1 MAHRVN
7 ISVSVPDDL
16 YKDVVLPAKNSHVLA
31 ELVCSCLELY
41 SRSAPVKEYID
52 TGAQA
57 KADSEWDDVLDSL
70 NAAVGALDN
79 DVSFLGDSLEA
90 GKSKVAEEGSVRG
103 ASGGEGSVDGA
114 SLGYS
119 GASGDGIAKESSE
132 EIRRVS
138 EKVDSLE
145 EGFGSLKSMIEDALG
160 YMKSMSSEGSKTEG
174 AGRVGGASR
183 AARGASASPVSGFPV
198 ASKPVE
204 NKSFEVEDES
214 VEAVPVEQNAGE
226 DGESQVSGYSV
237 VQDLKPGSVNI
248 RNYDTEEEPRKPQ
261 EEKTQEGKPA
271 RIDPQA
277 ASLISQMAD
286 SLGADMFI

>member
-7 ISVSVPDDL
+7 ISVSVPEDL
-16 YKDVVLPAKNSHVLA
+16 YEDVVLPAKNNHVLA

-70 NAAVGALDN
+70 NAAVGALDS

-90 GKSKVAEEGSVRG
+90 GKSKVAKEGSIKG
-103 ASGGEGSVDGA
+103 ASGVDGSVEGA
-114 SLGYS
+114 SSGYS
-119 GASGDGIAKESSE
+119 GASGDGIASASSE
-132 EIRRVS
+132 ELRKVS

-160 YMKSMSSEGSKTEG
+160 YMKSMSSEGSKTES
-174 AGRVGGASR
+174 AGRTT
-183 AARGASASPVSGFPV
+183 RGTAASPVSGFPV
-198 ASKPVE
+198 ATKPVE
-204 NKSFEVEDES
+204 NKSFEVEDDS
-214 VEAVPVEQNAGE
+214 VEAVPVEHNAGRG
-226 DGESQVSGYSV
+226 DESQVSGYSV
-237 VQDLKPGSVNI
+237 VQDLKPGSMNI
-248 RNYDTEEEPRKPQ
+248 RNYDTEGEPSKT
-261 EEKTQEGKPA
+261 EEKKPVEEGKPT